1 MVFCLGRVFEMSDD
15 NNQQNG
21 FELHGINHM
30 SASSINKG
38 REAFDA
44 WIVHYLFNE
53 RFSFGWAALLGTC
66 VEHGINLVK
75 FKGVEDG
82 KAHEEAQNKM
92 IHESKLFDDRGE
104 KLNKYMP
111 LLEKMFKRGL
121 EELEPFG
128 PPTPVI
134 HDADVPEY
142 FKDQHKIEVP
152 VRFGKAKNQVVPVI
166 GFLDYYY
173 ADRDIPLIIDLKTTS
188 KAPSKWSLNHGTQAA
203 LYKVAMEKMTGK
215 EHEVRFLYC
224 LTRQKDD
231 FLWLTMD
238 NPDYYIGKMKSTIA
252 QMETYLSLSADKE
265 KLLQACVHNPDSFYW
280 SGSEEISRKYYGQI

>member
-1 MVFCLGRVFEMSDD
+1 MTSASNIGE
-15 NNQQNG
+15 NG
-21 FELHGINHM
+21 FNTHGIFHL

-44 WIVHYLFNE
+44 WIVSYLFKE
-53 RFSFGWAALLGTC
+53 RFSFGWAALLGTS

-75 FKGVEDG
+75 YKGADPE

-92 IHESKLFDDRGE
+92 IHESTFFDDRGE
-104 KLNKYMP
+104 KLNKYLP

-128 PPTPVI
+128 IPTPVVQ
-134 HDADVPEY
+134 DADVPEH
-142 FKDQHKIEVP
+142 FKDQHKVEVP
-152 VRFGKAKNQVVPVI
+152 VRFGKEKHQVIPVI
-166 GFLDYYY
+166 GYLDYYF
-173 ADRDIPLIIDLKTTS
+173 ADRDIPLIVDLKTTS
-188 KAPSKWSLNHGTQAA
+188 KAPSKWSTSHGIQAA

-231 FLWLTMD
+231 FIWLTMD
-238 NPDYYIGKMKSTIA
+238 DPDYYIGKMKSTMA
-252 QMETYLSLSADKE
+252 QMESFLSLSPNKE

-280 SGSEEISRKYYGQI
+280 SGDEEISNKYYGSK